1 MPLSQ
6 NIVATYSMKTSSLLL
21 RMKPKKRGNEKKGT
35 CNASS
40 LRTKITMLKAGKLS
54 VLKAEG

>member
-1 MPLSQ
+1 
-6 NIVATYSMKTSSLLL
+6 MKTSSLLL